1 MPCFPAALQVRVSNS
16 HTAPDAEVAD
26 GSVAVTIGG
35 GGDGKAG
42 EGKEEKPAE
51 DDGHETFSSREY
63 ADEYAGEQHAS
74 VTSKFARWGGG

>member
-1 MPCFPAALQVRVSNS
+1 MRVSNS
-16 HTAPDAEVAD
+16 HTAAPDTEVAD

-42 EGKEEKPAE
+42 EGKEEKAAE

-74 VTSKFARWGGG
+74 LASKFAWWGGG